1 MTEGVRAELTMAIAV
16 RSCFYQNLSKHRKM
30 TMVSIVFLDCFYI
43 RFVVSVPLLRIDH
56 FSAVS

>member
-1 MTEGVRAELTMAIAV
+1 MAIAV

-43 RFVVSVPLLRIDH
+43 RFVVSVSSYGLIIFLLYH
-56 FSAVS
+56 SK